1 MIQFETPPGTAKPED
16 KNKAK
21 PFTDE
26 ALAVLK
32 SGIGH
37 IVPIPW
43 PANPMQWVGMRCLSR
58 AETRKISLEALAQ
71 ARRIGKQSELTP
83 DEIAGISNRIET
95 DLVLWTSLRD
105 CVWAEQ
111 PDGTLLEVEGRQN
124 PERHLIITADEFAAC
139 TTDKHVR
146 QLVAHY
152 DDILAGSAPLT
163 RFQQMILNAEYE
175 KAWTELK
182 KKPDAR
188 GLIGLSPAEL
198 VPLLSF
204 IAHLYQEAPENSG
217 T

>member
-1 MIQFETPPGTAKPED
+1 MSITFEPPPGTPKPDD

-21 PFTDE
+21 PLTDE
-26 ALAVLK
+26 DIAIIK
-32 SGIGH
+32 SGIGY

-43 PANPMQWVGMRCLSR
+43 PANPLQWVGMRCLSR
-58 AETRKISLEALAQ
+58 AETRKLSLEALAS
-71 ARRIGKQSELTP
+71 ARRIGKQSELSP
-83 DEIAGISNRIET
+83 EEIAGIASRIET

-111 PDGTLLEVEGRQN
+111 PDGTLAEVRQN
-124 PERHLIITADEFAAC
+124 PTSTLIMTADLFAQC
-139 TTDKHVR
+139 TTEKHVR
-146 QLVAHY
+146 QLIAHY
-152 DDILAGSAPLT
+152 DDILAASAPLT
-163 RFQQMILNAEYE
+163 RFQQMILSAEYE

-188 GLIGLSPAEL
+188 VLIGLSSAEL

-204 IAHLYQEAPENSG
+204 IAHLYQERPETSE